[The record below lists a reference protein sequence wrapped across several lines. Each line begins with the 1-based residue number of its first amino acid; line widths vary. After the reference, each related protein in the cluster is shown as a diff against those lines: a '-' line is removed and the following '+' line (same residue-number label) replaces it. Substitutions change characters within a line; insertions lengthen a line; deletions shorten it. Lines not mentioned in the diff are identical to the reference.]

1 VFGTSF
7 AQGKGVSLRFVLT
20 EEASMTQERLER
32 RRTREERVAV
42 EETMVLDPRS
52 RLTPAQMVERKLVS
66 LLADAPL
73 PVSKLRTERSRG
85 PR

>member
-1 VFGTSF
+1 
-7 AQGKGVSLRFVLT
+7 
-20 EEASMTQERLER
+20 MTQETLER
-32 RRTREERVAV
+32 RRTREEPVSG
-42 EETMVLDPRS
+42 EETIVLDPRA

-73 PVSKLRTERSRG
+73 PVSKLRTERHRG